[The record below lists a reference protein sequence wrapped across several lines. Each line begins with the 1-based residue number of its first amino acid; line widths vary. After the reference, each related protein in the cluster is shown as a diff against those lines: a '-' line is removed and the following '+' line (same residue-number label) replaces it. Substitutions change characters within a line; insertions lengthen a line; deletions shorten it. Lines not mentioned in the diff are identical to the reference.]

1 MGWFS
6 LFALLIALG
15 AGGFACFRLYRRG
28 LLTPVPRSTLKD
40 MAGNI
45 RAFTEI
51 FIPDGEGP
59 FPVAILLHGCGGVRP
74 HMASYAK
81 LAAEMGVMAFIPDSN
96 SFRGIGYEEALETVC
111 TGAKLRAAER
121 AGDLHAVLEIVRR
134 HRQADASKII
144 IAGWSHGSWTA
155 LDALALDQAGRPPAS
170 LDKLPPNGLEG
181 VKAIFAIYPY
191 SGFPARSRRL
201 PWRADIPVESLLV
214 RGDTICNDEDS
225 VEVFN
230 RQIKWGADVKW
241 RYVENATHAFDEP
254 DHHPTS
260 SLVFD
265 PERAKIAYAAFQ
277 TFLKRHL
284 DPGQASAD

>member
-6 LFALLIALG
+6 LLALLIAFG
-15 AGGFACFRLYRRG
+15 AGGFVCFRLYRRG
-28 LLTPVPRSTLKD
+28 LLTPVPRGTLED
-40 MAGNI
+40 MTENI
-45 RAFTEI
+45 RPFTAI
-51 FIPDGEGP
+51 HIPGGTGP

-74 HMASYAK
+74 NMATYAK
-81 LAAEMGVMAFIPDSN
+81 LATESGVMAVIPDSN

-111 TGAKLRAAER
+111 TGAKLRAPER

-134 HRQADASKII
+134 HPQADASQIV

-170 LDKLPPNGLEG
+170 LDQLPPDGLAG
-181 VKAIFAIYPY
+181 VKAIFAMYPY

-201 PWRADIPVESLLV
+201 PWRPDTPVESLLV
-214 RGDTICNDEDS
+214 RNDTVCDDEDS

-265 PERAKIAYAAFQ
+265 PERAEIAYSAFQ
-277 TFLKRHL
+277 AFLERHL
-284 DPGQASAD
+284 KPGQGSAD